1 MSSNLMDTEIGGEQT
16 QYEAEYTDVQPRA
29 KEAGQLGGMR
39 SPMPQRHAL
48 NHAQT
53 VSNPVHRPGPR
64 HDRDTAQEGDRR
76 AQYTWHYDRRQDPI
90 RPEHP
95 GGWHGRQ
102 NDEFDGTGQRWRYV
116 IAGSAVLRGRAPYDD
131 VLMVLLGYGGTKA
144 VDEDAT
150 GAAQQRREQG
160 YGGGKDMDR
169 NIGA

>member
-16 QYEAEYTDVQPRA
+16 PYEAEYSDVKPHA

-39 SPMPQRHAL
+39 PDVPAIRFEL
-48 NHAQT
+48 CEP

-64 HDRDTAQEGDRR
+64 HLRNTAQEGNER
-76 AQYTWHYDRRQDPI
+76 AQHARHYNRGQDTVW
-90 RPEHP
+90 PEHP
-95 GGWHGRQ
+95 GGRHGRKD
-102 NDEFDGTGQRWRYV
+102 NFFDRTGERRRYV
-116 IAGSAVLRGRAPYDD
+116 IAGSGVLRARYDD
-131 VLMVLLGYGGTKA
+131 VLMGLGYGGTTA